1 MKLDPLFQSTC
12 GFCANEGRHLE
23 LAVTLVK
30 ATLELNHAGLY
41 LQTTTTDSLSSLLA
55 SDVIKVIPT

>member
-12 GFCANEGRHLE
+12 GFCASDGRHLE

-30 ATLELNHAGLY
+30 ATLELNYAGLY
-41 LQTTTTDSLSSLLA
+41 NQATIQANRQSRWDSSGRHTT
-55 SDVIKVIPT
+55 